1 MRLQPGLVHKNI
13 FMLTLESRNILLNMP
28 SIQTDY
34 CSGQILQMPKD
45 NWLVHFETSIGKH
58 SKPMLSL
65 YKMPLPYASSI
76 MRVKQD
82 TS

>member
-1 MRLQPGLVHKNI
+1 
-13 FMLTLESRNILLNMP
+13 MLTLESRNILLNMP

-34 CSGQILQMPKD
+34 CSVQILQTPKD

-65 YKMPLPYASSI
+65 NKMPHGTPFASSI
-76 MRVKQD
+76 MGVKQD